1 MCVNFGMDLQLGC
14 ETTKKMKEEWLEKEG
29 NGAKKAQKDDEKY
42 ERPNKDMKNRFN
54 LGQSL
59 PKM

>member
-1 MCVNFGMDLQLGC
+1 MRDN
-14 ETTKKMKEEWLEKEG
+14 KKNERRMVRKRRKWS
-29 NGAKKAQKDDEKY
+29 KKAQKDDEKY